1 MVGRI
6 LDNSA
11 HVYEEVEGNIEMKA
25 LKRKDMPVAERCG
38 EIGNVD
44 INMNECAAYAVIKI

>member
-1 MVGRI
+1 
-6 LDNSA
+6 
-11 HVYEEVEGNIEMKA
+11 MKA